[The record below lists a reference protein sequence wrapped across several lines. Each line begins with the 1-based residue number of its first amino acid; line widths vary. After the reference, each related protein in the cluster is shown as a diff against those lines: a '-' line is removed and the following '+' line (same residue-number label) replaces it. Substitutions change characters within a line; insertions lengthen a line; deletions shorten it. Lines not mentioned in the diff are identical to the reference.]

1 MKFNFVYSLFIILTL
16 YLTSIKSS
24 ESTYSILDMELN
36 SINDNILNS
45 FDDFEF
51 AKDKHD
57 TLNIK
62 QKMKKVACLNIIV
75 NIIKESK
82 TDVKNQLKSAKL
94 QNKNNFNKFIN
105 NMTNTCIEKIKEKDI
120 EKILN
125 HENFEKKNF
134 PLSKKDIKFEEHLEQ
149 FLEENEKIKKIEEME
164 LVKKKRN
171 QMILN
176 SILIGSGI
184 LIIFL
189 IFSLLRR
196 KKNTKNKVDENN
208 TQKTG
213 NKKRKNK

>member
-1 MKFNFVYSLFIILTL
+1 MKFNFVYSLFIILTI

-196 KKNTKNKVDENN
+196 NHNTKNKLDEND
-208 TQKTG
+208 TKKTG
-213 NKKRKNK
+213 NKKRKK

>member
-1 MKFNFVYSLFIILTL
+1 MKFNFIYPLLLILTIN
-16 YLTSIKSS
+16 LTSIKSS

-45 FDDFEF
+45 FNDFEF
-51 AKDKHD
+51 VKDKHD

-75 NIIKESK
+75 NVIKESK
-82 TDVKNQLKSAKL
+82 TDLKNQLKSAKL

-213 NKKRKNK
+213 NKKKKK

>member
-1 MKFNFVYSLFIILTL
+1 MKFNFVYSLFIILTI

-24 ESTYSILDMELN
+24 ESTYSILGMELN

-45 FDDFEF
+45 FNEFEF

-176 SILIGSGI
+176 SILIGSAI

-213 NKKRKNK
+213 NKKKKK

>member
-1 MKFNFVYSLFIILTL
+1 MKFNFVYSLLLILTI

-24 ESTYSILDMELN
+24 ESTYSILGMELN

-82 TDVKNQLKSAKL
+82 TDVKNQIKSAKL

-196 KKNTKNKVDENN
+196 NQNTKNKLDEND
-208 TQKTG
+208 TKKTG
-213 NKKRKNK
+213 NKKRKK

>member
-51 AKDKHD
+51 VKDKHD

-82 TDVKNQLKSAKL
+82 TDVKNQIKSAKL

-213 NKKRKNK
+213 NKKKKK

>member
-1 MKFNFVYSLFIILTL
+1 MKFNFVYSLFIILTI

-45 FDDFEF
+45 FNDFEF
-51 AKDKHD
+51 VKDKHD

-82 TDVKNQLKSAKL
+82 TDVKNQIKSAKL

-105 NMTNTCIEKIKEKDI
+105 NMTNTFIEKIKEKDI

-189 IFSLLRR
+189 FFSLLRR

-213 NKKRKNK
+213 NKKRKK